1 MGVRECGRNLGVD
14 NSGHI
19 YTYKTENQMW
29 GQRDKSEAV
38 GISAVGDKDFA
49 VGVPVLE
56 HASGNWENV
65 RSSQEKKEIGIKTNI
80 NLNTHKSFSLYLTE
94 NDCVSIINT
103 IPLRSLRLCTSSWQT
118 LECVGVLE

>member
-1 MGVRECGRNLGVD
+1 M
-14 NSGHI
+14 
-19 YTYKTENQMW
+19 
-29 GQRDKSEAV
+29 
-38 GISAVGDKDFA
+38 
-49 VGVPVLE
+49 LE

-103 IPLRSLRLCTSSWQT
+103 IPLRSLRLCTSS
-118 LECVGVLE
+118 